1 MLRESRF
8 GTFRGKVFV
17 LHPKLCIASRS
28 DSHTTTMSISNVS
41 AAKSAYRNALRA
53 TRIAFRQ
60 DVPVLSSAR
69 LQIKDGFTKNRELK
83 DEAEISE
90 AISKLNEV
98 SKFLVQNIVQGEKQE
113 DGKYFLNFHEKTE
126 LGDNETIRQGNKA
139 NLGSLAGAKVKKC
152 SDN

>member
-1 MLRESRF
+1 
-8 GTFRGKVFV
+8 
-17 LHPKLCIASRS
+17 
-28 DSHTTTMSISNVS
+28 MSISNVS